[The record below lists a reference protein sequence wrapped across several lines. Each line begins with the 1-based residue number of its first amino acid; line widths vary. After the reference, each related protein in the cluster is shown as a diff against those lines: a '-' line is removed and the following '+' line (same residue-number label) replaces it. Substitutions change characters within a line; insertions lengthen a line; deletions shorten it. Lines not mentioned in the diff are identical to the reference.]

1 VVCAAVDQSIGESL
15 AALRLNALS
24 CVLLH
29 RAEQI
34 TSHGGAIWR
43 RLREHLAEGTI
54 HALGVSAQTP
64 VEALTALGEAAVT
77 HIQLPFNILDW
88 RWRKAGVIAALK
100 ARPSVTVH
108 VRSVFLQG
116 VLTAGDPKIWP
127 RISGVDAPA
136 TIAWLTQ
143 TAEVFR
149 RDSVAD
155 LALAFARGQSWIDG
169 VVVGQETEDQLDEN
183 LRLCSYPPL
192 PVEDCA
198 TIAAAAPHLPATF
211 LNPARWP
218 PQ

>member
-1 VVCAAVDQSIGESL
+1 LRAAASRGTHDSY
-15 AALRLNALS
+15 
-24 CVLLH
+24 
-29 RAEQI
+29 
-34 TSHGGAIWR
+34 GGAIWR

-100 ARPSVTVH
+100 ARPSVTEH

-116 VLTAGDPKIWP
+116 VLTAGDPKNWP

-136 TIAWLTQ
+136 TIARLTQ
-143 TAEVFR
+143 TAEVYR

-155 LALAFARGQSWIDG
+155 LASLCPR
-169 VVVGQETEDQLDEN
+169 TELDRRRSGWSGN
-183 LRLCSYPPL
+183 RR
-192 PVEDCA
+192 
-198 TIAAAAPHLPATF
+198 
-211 LNPARWP
+211 PARRESEALQLSSSP
-218 PQ
+218 C